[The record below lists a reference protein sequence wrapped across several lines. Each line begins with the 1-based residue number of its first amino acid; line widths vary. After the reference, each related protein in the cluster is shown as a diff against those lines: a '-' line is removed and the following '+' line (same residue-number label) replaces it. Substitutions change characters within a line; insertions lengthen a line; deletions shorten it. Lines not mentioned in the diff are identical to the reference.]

1 MILVMC
7 ELIDNVSGSLGGDR
21 DGADNTIDNGLNKVI
36 VGVKNRSKAMCSQPF
51 QGWSWNK
58 PYSMPPHHNA
68 NFQPDSKVGI
78 NVRLDCT
85 LEIYTIPPVTELVKY
100 LFI

>member
-36 VGVKNRSKAMCSQPF
+36 VGVKNRSKATCSQPF
-51 QGWSWNK
+51 QG
-58 PYSMPPHHNA
+58 
-68 NFQPDSKVGI
+68 
-78 NVRLDCT
+78 
-85 LEIYTIPPVTELVKY
+85 
-100 LFI
+100 